1 MTNYIVAVYTA
12 EGRVDMRAVEESELW
27 SNENPDGLTYQ
38 DMFGP
43 HGTLVY
49 DGDSYEE
56 ANKIYNSYREQ
67 FE

>member
-1 MTNYIVAVYTA
+1 MTKYLVAVYMA
-12 EGRVDMRAVEESELW
+12 EGRVGMTEIRESDLW

-49 DGDSYEE
+49 DGYDYEE

-67 FE
+67 FD